1 MSVVRGTCNCYWV
14 MEFTELNYAEKS
26 RYLYSGKPTTDSS
39 QVVQLKLKCSFEN
52 VEINIKSAVAF
63 VVLKN

>member
-1 MSVVRGTCNCYWV
+1 